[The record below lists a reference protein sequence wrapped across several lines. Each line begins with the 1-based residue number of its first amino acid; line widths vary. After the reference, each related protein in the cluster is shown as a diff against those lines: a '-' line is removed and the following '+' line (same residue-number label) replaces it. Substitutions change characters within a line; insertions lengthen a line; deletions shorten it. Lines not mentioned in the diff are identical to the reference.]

1 MKHGTGEAYLEWS
14 KKFGK
19 RLNVKN
25 PQGMLEVHQKLTK
38 NVILSSKLRRTDIV
52 IQELISRKISSH
64 RYYKVVKSKHQPKIK
79 LSQEM
84 FYKRRRKRRTY
95 WTKFNVN
102 KFQKINKNKV
112 VPSSPTLTSETD
124 QTSET
129 HQDEIYLNNE
139 TNAHLSDEN
148 KDMKTPDTLELNQ
161 ETFCNR
167 RRKRGP

>member
-1 MKHGTGEAYLEWS
+1 
-14 KKFGK
+14 
-19 RLNVKN
+19 
-25 PQGMLEVHQKLTK
+25 
-38 NVILSSKLRRTDIV
+38 
-52 IQELISRKISSH
+52 
-64 RYYKVVKSKHQPKIK
+64 
-79 LSQEM
+79 M

-139 TNAHLSDEN
+139 TNAHLSGEN